1 MKPALRKLLETT
13 LAIFEADP
21 RVSGAWMYGSIG
33 ADSED
38 DLSDVDP
45 VFLVNDDDFE
55 AVDAELRPM
64 FERLCE
70 RVVLWWPD
78 CMDTAG
84 HGSRNYAVLFEA
96 DGDLLQYDMTIMKE
110 SCLANSH
117 ASVFLAGVTPEQIFF
132 DRKSLI
138 SEAVGRFEPAT
149 VSPEYL
155 EWMVRR
161 FWVYAYIHIKYLL
174 REDVFKLR
182 YAQQMLFE
190 SHVAALQAL
199 QPHWAWH
206 WWPVGAKRA
215 CSPDGRKALLDYFGT
230 GDRASVQA
238 ALLREMDTF
247 SRDAKAGCEA
257 LGVAYPSEVE
267 YEVRRSVAK
276 ALGV

>member
-13 LAIFEADP
+13 IAEFAADP

-38 DLSDVDP
+38 ELSDVDP
-45 VFLVNDDDFE
+45 VFLVNDEDFE

-64 FERLCE
+64 FERLCK
-70 RVVLWWPD
+70 RVVFWWPD
-78 CMDTAG
+78 SLNTAG
-84 HGSRNYAVLFEA
+84 SGSRNYAVLFEA

-110 SCLANSH
+110 SCLVNSH

-138 SEAVGRFEPAT
+138 REAVSKFEPAA

-155 EWMVRR
+155 EWMVGQ

-174 REDVFKLR
+174 REDAFKLR
-182 YAQQMLFE
+182 FAQLMLSE
-190 SHVAALQAL
+190 SHVVALQAL
-199 QPHWAWH
+199 YPHWAWH

-215 CSPDGRKALLDYFGT
+215 CSLDGRKALLDYFVS

-238 ALLREMDTF
+238 AFLREMDTF
-247 SRDAKAGCEA
+247 SRDAKAACET
-257 LGVAYPSEVE
+257 LGVVYPSEVE
-267 YEVRRSVAK
+267 CEVRKSVAK
-276 ALGV
+276 ALGL